1 MLERSIARTLGRP
14 YCVTDREIDVDLPA
28 NVDDD
33 IDNEADMVRAIE
45 ESARNP
51 RRVTSISPA
60 IQIFRIQQLES
71 KIHYTIYRVDRPTAN
86 IASHKVSRLR
96 AALEEWKAEIPRS
109 VPHFKDTAAPNPYVT
124 MNYHTLQYHKA
135 MLLLLLPLL
144 PSLPT
149 NHPDFHLCI
158 YSAGQVCQ
166 AYKQMHDDQQYL
178 SYSLLALHANFVA
191 GLTMIYCFLVDNSIF
206 NFKLSGDIRAC
217 STVLYI
223 IAERWPT
230 ARKVRNAF
238 ERLVRVTVEGDAQ
251 TSTNIRRKGDEV
263 LQPQVPDMMSGNQT
277 GFPAAEIQ
285 DPAMMDSLGGPDML
299 LDSTDVWNI
308 LGSVLEDEEVNW
320 RWTQEGLYNAVGVL
334 PEYE

>member
-14 YCVTDREIDVDLPA
+14 YCVTDREIDIDLPA
-28 NVDDD
+28 NVDED
-33 IDNEADMVRAIE
+33 IDNEVDMVKAIE
-45 ESARNP
+45 EAARNP
-51 RRVTSISPA
+51 CRVTSISPV

-71 KIHYTIYRVDRPTAN
+71 KIHYKIYRVDRPTGNLAP
-86 IASHKVSRLR
+86 HKVSRLR
-96 AALEEWKAEIPRS
+96 AALEEWKTQIPTS
-109 VPHFKDTAAPNPYVT
+109 VPHLEDNDAPNPYVT
-124 MNYHTLQYHKA
+124 ASYHMLQYHKA

-149 NHPDFHLCI
+149 SHPDFRLCV
-158 YSAGQVCQ
+158 YTAGQICQ
-166 AYKQMHDDQQYL
+166 AYKRMHDDQQYL

-191 GLTMIYCFLVDNSIF
+191 GLTMIYCFLADNSIF

-238 ERLVRVTVEGDAQ
+238 ERLVRVTVEGDAEVDINQ
-251 TSTNIRRKGDEV
+251 RKKGDEV
-263 LQPQVPDMMSGNQT
+263 PQQQQQHPQMPDMLQENQT
-277 GFPAAEIQ
+277 DFLAADLQ
-285 DPAMMDSLGGPDML
+285 NPSLMDSLGGADMML
-299 LDSTDVWNI
+299 E
-308 LGSVLEDEEVNW
+308 SVLEDEEVNW